1 MILCSRKK
9 RKVRMI
15 DDYSKYFLTNLVNAL
30 MNHQQYIGRVTMEV
44 RCV

>member
-15 DDYSKYFLTNLVNAL
+15 DDYSKLFLTNLVNAL
-30 MNHQQYIGRVTMEV
+30 MNHQQYIRRVTMEG
-44 RCV
+44 RCA